1 MQAPQATARRRPRTS
16 GRCSRARSRSASCAR
31 RSSTVVAQLVD
42 WGRQGEVS
50 YLPKMRTQLVAARTV
65 AEVLAWPPG

>member
-1 MQAPQATARRRPRTS
+1 
-16 GRCSRARSRSASCAR
+16 
-31 RSSTVVAQLVD
+31 VD